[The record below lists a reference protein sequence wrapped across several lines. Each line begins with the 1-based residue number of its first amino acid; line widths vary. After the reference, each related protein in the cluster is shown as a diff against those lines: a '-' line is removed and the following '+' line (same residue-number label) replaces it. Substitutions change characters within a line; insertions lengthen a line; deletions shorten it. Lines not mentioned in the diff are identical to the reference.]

1 MSAAAV
7 TKGKTLEGEVEEAT
21 NTRIR
26 ITLTS
31 TNVKNLEKGKLS
43 VVVDLCMVTSEHCG

>member
-1 MSAAAV
+1 MSAV
-7 TKGKTLEGEVEEAT
+7 ITKGKTLEGGEVTEAV

-31 TNVKNLEKGKLS
+31 TNVKNLEKGNL
-43 VVVDLCMVTSEHCG
+43 